1 MKKIGA
7 CAAAALAVAL
17 VVIAPL
23 TASAA
28 TPSASAHQ
36 DASRLSTLAPAL
48 SFCGTGRVASTAVN
62 LPIRTAPF
70 LDAPLI
76 ETVNVGAQFNCTGF
90 YYLSDRYTACG
101 TTNANGWLELS
112 IGSGFGYT
120 YLTCL
125 KDV

>member
-1 MKKIGA
+1 MRKIEA
-7 CAAAALAVAL
+7 FAAAAAAAAL
-17 VVIAPL
+17 VVMAPL

-28 TPSASAHQ
+28 TSSASTHQ
-36 DASRLSTLAPAL
+36 DALRLSTSAPAL

-62 LPIRTAPF
+62 LPIRSAPF

-76 ETVNVGAQFNCTGF
+76 ETVNVGAQFNCSGF

-101 TTNANGWLELS
+101 TTNANGWLELN

>member
-1 MKKIGA
+1 MRKIGVL
-7 CAAAALAVAL
+7 AAAAAAIAL
-17 VVIAPL
+17 FAMAPL
-23 TASAA
+23 AASAA
-28 TPSASAHQ
+28 TPFDPSHQ
-36 DASRLSTLAPAL
+36 NGSRLSISTPAL

-62 LPIRTAPF
+62 LPIRSGPF
-70 LDAPLI
+70 LSAPLI

-101 TTNANGWLELS
+101 HTNANGWLELN

-125 KDV
+125 QDV